1 MRALRPRRL
10 NALKEVLSM
19 ELHIFR
25 QLCEWF
31 GIFMLS
37 DIFVP
42 FFSAGAVAIVSIRL
56 IGKIINKGWKV

>member
-1 MRALRPRRL
+1 
-10 NALKEVLSM
+10 M

-56 IGKIINKGWKV
+56 IGKIINKGWKT